1 MASVKRECSN
11 FKTREHTKKWLKET
25 ESKRTMSESKNFC
38 RVVQRRLRK
47 SKTHI
52 SSKGKKN

>member
-25 ESKRTMSESKNFC
+25 GSKRTMSESKNFC
-38 RVVQRRLRK
+38 RAVQRRLRK
-47 SKTHI
+47 RQTHI
-52 SSKGKKN
+52 SSRSKKN

>member
-25 ESKRTMSESKNFC
+25 GSKRTMSESKNFC
-38 RVVQRRLRK
+38 RAVQRRLRK
-47 SKTHI
+47 SQSHI
-52 SSKGKKN
+52 SSKG